1 MIAMAIW
8 IVAVSQAAAAAIS
21 SPEAPPPPEAV
32 APGVEL
38 LRGAILAQRGPDG
51 NTVVFEAP
59 GGLVVVD
66 TGRHEWHSDA
76 ILALARERKRPI
88 VAILN
93 THWHLDHS
101 SGNGRIKAAF
111 PDAPVHTTNAVDR
124 VLAEGGFL
132 ARNLE
137 SSKAML
143 DDPKL
148 TDTQK
153 EEVRIFMA
161 TMAESGV
168 LRPDVVVNA
177 SDARTIGQRDFDV
190 HVTDGAVTDADL
202 WLYDGGSGIAV
213 IGDLVTLPAP
223 FFETACPAKWRKA
236 LDAVWATPFTLA
248 IPGHGEPMT
257 RAGFDTYRASFNAF
271 MDCVEGSSEP
281 AQCAASWAEGIA
293 PLAGSDDGAR
303 KQARGYAE
311 YYVGMLRENGG
322 KSADCLSR

>member
-1 MIAMAIW
+1 MSAIATW
-8 IVAVSQAAAAAIS
+8 VVAVSQAAAATA
-21 SPEAPPPPEAV
+21 SPPVAPPPQAV

-38 LRGAILAQRGPDG
+38 LRGAILPQRGPDG
-51 NTVVFEAP
+51 NTIVFDAP

-66 TGRHEWHSDA
+66 TGRHDWHSDA
-76 ILALARERKRPI
+76 ILTLARERKRPV

-111 PDAPVHTTNAVDR
+111 PDAPVYTTGAVDR
-124 VLAEGGFL
+124 VLAEDGFL

-148 TDTQK
+148 SDTQR

-161 TMAESGV
+161 TMAESDV
-168 LRPDVVVNA
+168 LRPDVVVKA
-177 SDARTIGQRDFDV
+177 SGAQAIGGRGFDV

-202 WLYDGGSGIAV
+202 WLYDGPSGIAV

-223 FFETACPAKWRKA
+223 FFETACPAEWRKA

-257 RAGFDTYRASFNAF
+257 RAGFDSYRASFNAF

-281 AQCAASWAEGIA
+281 AQCAASWADGIA
-293 PLAGSDDGAR
+293 PLVGSDDGAL
-303 KQARGYAE
+303 KNARGYAE

>member
-1 MIAMAIW
+1 MSAMATW
-8 IVAVSQAAAAAIS
+8 IVAVTQAAAATV
-21 SPEAPPPPEAV
+21 SPPAAPPPETV
-32 APGVEL
+32 APGVDL
-38 LRGAILAQRGPDG
+38 LRGAILPQRGPDG
-51 NTVVFEAP
+51 NTIVFDAP

-66 TGRHEWHSDA
+66 TGRHAWHSDA
-76 ILALARERKRPI
+76 ILRLARKRKRPI

-101 SGNGRIKAAF
+101 SGNGRVKAAF
-111 PDAPVHTTNAVDR
+111 PDARVYTTNAVDR

-143 DDPKL
+143 DDPIL
-148 TDTQK
+148 SDTQK

-161 TMAESGV
+161 TIAENDV

-177 SDARTIGQRDFDV
+177 SGARAIGGRDFDV
-190 HVTDGAVTDADL
+190 RVTSGAVTDADL

-223 FFETACPAKWRKA
+223 FFETACPAEWRKA
-236 LDAVWATPFTLA
+236 LDAVWATPFTLV

-257 RAGFDTYRASFNAF
+257 RAGFESWRATFNAF
-271 MDCVEGSSEP
+271 MDCVGGSQEA
-281 AQCAASWAEGIA
+281 AQCAAGWADGIA
-293 PLAGSDDGAR
+293 PLVGPDEGAR
-303 KQARGYAE
+303 SQARGYAE

-322 KSADCLSR
+322 KSADCLLR

>member
-1 MIAMAIW
+1 MTAMATW
-8 IVAVSQAAAAAIS
+8 IVAVSQAAAATV
-21 SPEAPPPPEAV
+21 SPAPPPATV
-32 APGVEL
+32 APGVDL
-38 LRGAILAQRGPDG
+38 LRGAILPQRGPDG
-51 NTVVFEAP
+51 NTIVFDAP

-76 ILALARERKRPI
+76 ILEFARERGRPI
-88 VAILN
+88 AAILN

-111 PDAPVHTTNAVDR
+111 PDAPVYATNAVDR

-148 TDTQK
+148 SDTQK

-177 SDARTIGQRDFDV
+177 SGARAIGGRDFDV
-190 HVTDGAVTDADL
+190 RVTDGAVTDADL
-202 WLYDGGSGIAV
+202 WIYDGSSGVAV

-223 FFETACPAKWRKA
+223 FFETACPVKWRKA
-236 LDAVWATPFTLA
+236 LDAVWATPFTVA
-248 IPGHGEPMT
+248 IAGHGEPMT
-257 RAGFDTYRASFNAF
+257 RAGFDTWRASFNAF
-271 MDCVEGSSEP
+271 MDCVEGPQEA
-281 AQCAASWAEGIA
+281 AQCASAWADGIA
-293 PLAGSDDGAR
+293 PLFGQDESVRG
-303 KQARGYAE
+303 QARGYAE

-322 KSADCLSR
+322 KSADCLSQ